1 LSEDDPA
8 EDPGGLEPED
18 ATPSETQPEVPAADE
33 VSVAEAYQQRARL
46 AEDRLAE
53 VLKAYREFRQET
65 EAYRERMTRSLQ
77 RKFEQRHETQLLKF
91 IDILDNFDRALEAA
105 QTAGDSLVE
114 VLILVRTQLLQML
127 QEEGLERIPVL
138 GLPYDPHTAEAGG
151 TVPVDD
157 PDEHH
162 MVMQE
167 MLRGYRLKGRMAR
180 HSQVMIGEYAGAEA
194 PPRPL
199 RPAAEA
205 LIGVPAVVMPV
216 AAEAEAAEP
225 PPARSEAEL
234 TLDEIIARAE
244 AREAETTPAAE
255 VPAVVYDDLT
265 ELADVDEA
273 ASPIVV
279 DDPWGEDEK

>member
-18 ATPSETQPEVPAADE
+18 ARPVQPVPEVPALDE

-65 EAYRERMTRSLQ
+65 EAYRERLTRQLQ
-77 RKFEQRHETQLLKF
+77 KKFDHRHETQLLKF

-114 VLILVRTQLLQML
+114 GLILVRTQLLQML

-138 GLPYDPHTAEAGG
+138 GLPFDPHTAEAVG

-157 PDEHH
+157 PDQHH
-162 MVMQE
+162 VVMQE

-180 HSQVMIGEYAGAEA
+180 HSQVMIGEYAGAEVPEPIPARRA
-194 PPRPL
+194 PEP
-199 RPAAEA
+199 
-205 LIGVPAVVMPV
+205 LIGVPAV
-216 AAEAEAAEP
+216 AGAEAADPVEP
-225 PPARSEAEL
+225 LPGRSEAEL

-244 AREAETTPAAE
+244 ARDAETTPD

-265 ELADVDEA
+265 ALADVDDTPE
-273 ASPIVV
+273 P
-279 DDPWGEDEK
+279 DEGDGE

>member
-1 LSEDDPA
+1 MSEDDPA

-18 ATPSETQPEVPAADE
+18 ASPSEPLPEVPAADE
-33 VSVAEAYQQRARL
+33 ESLVEAYQQRARL

-65 EAYRERMTRSLQ
+65 EAYRERMTRQLQ

-114 VLILVRTQLLQML
+114 GLILVRTQLLQML

-138 GLPYDPHTAEAGG
+138 GLPYDPHTAEAVG
-151 TVPVDD
+151 TVPVED

-162 MVMQE
+162 IVMQE
-167 MLRGYRLKGRMAR
+167 MLRGYRLNGKMAR

-194 PPRPL
+194 PAPPPR
-199 RPAAEA
+199 RAAEA
-205 LIGVPAVVMPV
+205 LIGVPA
-216 AAEAEAAEP
+216 EAHHETVDAP
-225 PPARSEAEL
+225 PGRSEAEL

-244 AREAETTPAAE
+244 ARDAETAQAAE

-265 ELADVDEA
+265 ALADVDEVSGDEVPVPPPA
-273 ASPIVV
+273 
-279 DDPWGEDEK
+279 DDPWDEGEK